1 MQATFFLGSCTPR
14 GFSTF
19 ASELAE
25 ECGAVDY
32 IKGGSGCGKSTFLRR
47 IADEAAA
54 RGLEVWRFLCSSD
67 PQSLDAV
74 VLPSLGRGWV
84 DATAPHVL
92 EPTLCAG
99 WEGYVDF
106 GAFYDRAGIARVE
119 PELRRR
125 KRENAA
131 QYPLV
136 TACLAAADRLLDPAR
151 AMWEEPRCRRDLEE
165 LAGCLALTALRP
177 SGRQGRVR
185 RRFLSAVTPEGL
197 SFCTETAAAVCGR
210 VYVLED
216 SYGLAPAL
224 LQRVLEQALQ
234 LGQTC
239 LVCYTPL
246 QPDGAPAHL
255 LVPGAGAAFVASSPD
270 FPYAGERCCTLEL
283 DGTLPPAARDTL
295 RFARDTAGTLLRK
308 AAEHVREAKRI
319 HDELEALCRPYV
331 DFAAAD
337 ALVERTLHELFPA

>member
-99 WEGYVDF
+99 REGYVDF

-136 TACLAAADRLLDPAR
+136 TACLAAADRLLDDNFVNQCKKA
-151 AMWEEPRCRRDLEE
+151 EETNNEKPHTPVTSIDKLSYIWNDVFQNEQK
-165 LAGCLALTALRP
+165 THKTN
-177 SGRQGRVR
+177 SG
-185 RRFLSAVTPEGL
+185 
-197 SFCTETAAAVCGR
+197 
-210 VYVLED
+210 
-216 SYGLAPAL
+216 
-224 LQRVLEQALQ
+224 
-234 LGQTC
+234 
-239 LVCYTPL
+239 
-246 QPDGAPAHL
+246 
-255 LVPGAGAAFVASSPD
+255 
-270 FPYAGERCCTLEL
+270 
-283 DGTLPPAARDTL
+283 
-295 RFARDTAGTLLRK
+295 
-308 AAEHVREAKRI
+308 I
-319 HDELEALCRPYV
+319 
-331 DFAAAD
+331 
-337 ALVERTLHELFPA
+337 

>member
-1 MQATFFLGSCTPR
+1 M
-14 GFSTF
+14 
-19 ASELAE
+19 
-25 ECGAVDY
+25 
-32 IKGGSGCGKSTFLRR
+32 
-47 IADEAAA
+47 
-54 RGLEVWRFLCSSD
+54 
-67 PQSLDAV
+67 
-74 VLPSLGRGWV
+74 
-84 DATAPHVL
+84 
-92 EPTLCAG
+92 
-99 WEGYVDF
+99 
-106 GAFYDRAGIARVE
+106 
-119 PELRRR
+119 
-125 KRENAA
+125 
-131 QYPLV
+131 

-255 LVPGAGAAFVASSPD
+255 LGAGGRGGLC
-270 FPYAGERCCTLEL
+270 GEQS
-283 DGTLPPAARDTL
+283 GLP
-295 RFARDTAGTLLRK
+295 
-308 AAEHVREAKRI
+308 
-319 HDELEALCRPYV
+319 LCG
-331 DFAAAD
+331 
-337 ALVERTLHELFPA
+337 

>member
-99 WEGYVDF
+99 REGYVDF
-106 GAFYDRAGIARVE
+106 GAFYDRA
-119 PELRRR
+119 
-125 KRENAA
+125 
-131 QYPLV
+131 
-136 TACLAAADRLLDPAR
+136 
-151 AMWEEPRCRRDLEE
+151 
-165 LAGCLALTALRP
+165 
-177 SGRQGRVR
+177 
-185 RRFLSAVTPEGL
+185 LSAKTDN
-197 SFCTETAAAVCGR
+197 R
-210 VYVLED
+210 
-216 SYGLAPAL
+216 
-224 LQRVLEQALQ
+224 
-234 LGQTC
+234 
-239 LVCYTPL
+239 
-246 QPDGAPAHL
+246 
-255 LVPGAGAAFVASSPD
+255 PD
-270 FPYAGERCCTLEL
+270 FQRMVKDSAKKLFDIVLVWKL
-283 DGTLPPAARDTL
+283 D
-295 RFARDTAGTLLRK
+295 RFARNRYDSAHYKAILKKNGVKVVSAKEAIAEDSTGILLESLLEGYAEFYSVDLSEKIHRGQKENALKGLNNGGGVPLGYLLGKDKKLEIDPLTAPL
-308 AAEHVREAKRI
+308 V
-319 HDELEALCRPYV
+319 LEAFTRY
-331 DFAAAD
+331 AD
-337 ALVERTLHELFPA
+337 REVIREIVESFNDRGLHTKRNKPFNMNSFYAVLKNRKYIGEYRYQDVVIPGGVPAIVP

>member
-25 ECGAVDY
+25 ECGAEDY
-32 IKGGSGCGKSTFLRR
+32 IKGGSGCGKSTCLRR

-99 WEGYVDF
+99 REGYVDF

-125 KRENAA
+125 KRENA
-131 QYPLV
+131 
-136 TACLAAADRLLDPAR
+136 RSIR
-151 AMWEEPRCRRDLEE
+151 
-165 LAGCLALTALRP
+165 
-177 SGRQGRVR
+177 S
-185 RRFLSAVTPEGL
+185 
-197 SFCTETAAAVCGR
+197 
-210 VYVLED
+210 
-216 SYGLAPAL
+216 
-224 LQRVLEQALQ
+224 
-234 LGQTC
+234 
-239 LVCYTPL
+239 
-246 QPDGAPAHL
+246 
-255 LVPGAGAAFVASSPD
+255 
-270 FPYAGERCCTLEL
+270 
-283 DGTLPPAARDTL
+283 
-295 RFARDTAGTLLRK
+295 
-308 AAEHVREAKRI
+308 
-319 HDELEALCRPYV
+319 
-331 DFAAAD
+331 
-337 ALVERTLHELFPA
+337 

>member
-92 EPTLCAG
+92 EP
-99 WEGYVDF
+99 
-106 GAFYDRAGIARVE
+106 
-119 PELRRR
+119 ELRRR

-136 TACLAAADRLLDPAR
+136 TACLAAADRLLAPAR

-295 RFARDTAGTLLRK
+295 HFARDTAGTLLRK

-337 ALVERTLHELFPA
+337 ALTERTLHELFPA

>member
-99 WEGYVDF
+99 REGYVDF

-255 LVPGAGAAFVASSPD
+255 LVPGAGAAFVRAVRTSPMRASAAARWSWT
-270 FPYAGERCCTLEL
+270 ARCRPRRATRCTLR
-283 DGTLPPAARDTL
+283 GTRRERSCGRQRSMCARQSASMMSWRPCAAPMWTSQRQM
-295 RFARDTAGTLLRK
+295 R
-308 AAEHVREAKRI
+308 
-319 HDELEALCRPYV
+319 
-331 DFAAAD
+331 
-337 ALVERTLHELFPA
+337 

>member
-99 WEGYVDF
+99 REGYVDF

-210 VYVLED
+210 V
-216 SYGLAPAL
+216 
-224 LQRVLEQALQ
+224 
-234 LGQTC
+234 
-239 LVCYTPL
+239 
-246 QPDGAPAHL
+246 
-255 LVPGAGAAFVASSPD
+255 
-270 FPYAGERCCTLEL
+270 
-283 DGTLPPAARDTL
+283 
-295 RFARDTAGTLLRK
+295 
-308 AAEHVREAKRI
+308 
-319 HDELEALCRPYV
+319 
-331 DFAAAD
+331 
-337 ALVERTLHELFPA
+337 

>member
-99 WEGYVDF
+99 REGYVDF
-106 GAFYDRAGIARVE
+106 GAFYAPPEAGERRAVSARD
-119 PELRRR
+119 
-125 KRENAA
+125 
-131 QYPLV
+131 
-136 TACLAAADRLLDPAR
+136 ACLAAADRLLDPAR

-295 RFARDTAGTLLRK
+295 HFARDTAGTLLRK

-337 ALVERTLHELFPA
+337 ALTERTLHELFPA

>member
-74 VLPSLGRGWV
+74 VLPSLG
-84 DATAPHVL
+84 APGST
-92 EPTLCAG
+92 PRRPMCSSRRCGAG
-99 WEGYVDF
+99 REGYVDF

-136 TACLAAADRLLDPAR
+136 TACLGRRGPPA
-151 AMWEEPRCRRDLEE
+151 
-165 LAGCLALTALRP
+165 G
-177 SGRQGRVR
+177 
-185 RRFLSAVTPEGL
+185 
-197 SFCTETAAAVCGR
+197 
-210 VYVLED
+210 
-216 SYGLAPAL
+216 
-224 LQRVLEQALQ
+224 
-234 LGQTC
+234 
-239 LVCYTPL
+239 
-246 QPDGAPAHL
+246 
-255 LVPGAGAAFVASSPD
+255 PGAGHVGGAA
-270 FPYAGERCCTLEL
+270 
-283 DGTLPPAARDTL
+283 LPP
-295 RFARDTAGTLLRK
+295 
-308 AAEHVREAKRI
+308 
-319 HDELEALCRPYV
+319 
-331 DFAAAD
+331 
-337 ALVERTLHELFPA
+337 